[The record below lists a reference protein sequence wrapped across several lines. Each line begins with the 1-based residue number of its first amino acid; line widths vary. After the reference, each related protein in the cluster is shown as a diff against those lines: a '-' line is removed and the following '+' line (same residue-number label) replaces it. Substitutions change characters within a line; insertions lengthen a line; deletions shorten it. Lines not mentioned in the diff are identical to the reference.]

1 MKLFPIAAYR
11 KWLLGVIM
19 LRLLVWGGV
28 YVLLQKLNCAHSD
41 MSCSHLLD
49 IYAAFTWDFFLKA
62 IIVSSFLLLFFSKR
76 AFKWW
81 RWFALVAI
89 PYAVWDIATT
99 KTDYGWFLS
108 GSSPQLTSDI
118 DGALFL
124 VATLLIAI
132 TVITYG
138 YFKNRRENKKSE
150 SA

>member
-1 MKLFPIAAYR
+1 MKLFPIVGYR
-11 KWLLGVIM
+11 KWLLGGV
-19 LRLLVWGGV
+19 LLTLVAWGGV
-28 YVLLQKLNCAHSD
+28 YVLLQKLNCALSD

-62 IIVSSFLLLFFSKR
+62 IIVSSFLLLFFPER
-76 AFKWW
+76 ASTWW
-81 RWFALVAI
+81 RWFALFAI
-89 PYAVWDIATT
+89 PYAIWDIATT

-132 TVITYG
+132 TATIYG
-138 YFKNRRENKKSE
+138 YFKNRKQK
-150 SA
+150 